1 MKHYLIIATGGG
13 YDILTAHMLAWKLK
27 LKADAKID
35 LVGMLNPKFKHFY
48 FDVDSNNNVEVL
60 KESSIVFLSMKSAV
74 RFKTASVYLEKYPE
88 HTFAYCRDHFE
99 ERDFMDI
106 RLAAN
111 SEFRLFNFSLRYSQ
125 EEQVQFMMKYDKVFL
140 CDVGGD
146 ILYAGR
152 ENREIKTPIVDA
164 YALMLARLYIERG
177 GNCDLFIIAPGSD
190 RELTRE
196 HLLEN
201 LENVD
206 SECIEISSYLVDKL
220 SALFLCVRKGNSGNT
235 VKRILNAFGLYD
247 NLNEQKCECLEKEMH
262 QCNIDKA
269 IMLNPL
275 SRQNSA
281 TDIVRLYNKIN
292 SDG

>member
-1 MKHYLIIATGGG
+1 M
-13 YDILTAHMLAWKLK
+13 
-27 LKADAKID
+27 
-35 LVGMLNPKFKHFY
+35 
-48 FDVDSNNNVEVL
+48 
-60 KESSIVFLSMKSAV
+60 
-74 RFKTASVYLEKYPE
+74 
-88 HTFAYCRDHFE
+88 
-99 ERDFMDI
+99 
-106 RLAAN
+106 
-111 SEFRLFNFSLRYSQ
+111 
-125 EEQVQFMMKYDKVFL
+125 
-140 CDVGGD
+140 
-146 ILYAGR
+146 
-152 ENREIKTPIVDA
+152 
-164 YALMLARLYIERG
+164 
-177 GNCDLFIIAPGSD
+177 
-190 RELTRE
+190 
-196 HLLEN
+196 LEN

-206 SECIEISSYLVDKL
+206 SECTEISSYLVDKL

>member
-1 MKHYLIIATGGG
+1 MKHYLIIAAGGG

-27 LKADAKID
+27 LTADAEID
-35 LVGMLNPKFKHFY
+35 LAGMLNPKFKHFY
-48 FDVDSNNNVEVL
+48 FSADSNNNPEIL
-60 KESSIVFLSMKSAV
+60 RESSVVSLSMKSAV
-74 RFKTASVYLEKYPE
+74 RFKTAPTYLEKYE
-88 HTFAYCRDHFE
+88 DHTFEYCREHFE

-152 ENREIKTPIVDA
+152 ENKEIKTPIVDA
-164 YALMLARLYIERG
+164 YALMLARMYIERG
-177 GNCDLFIIAPGSD
+177 GDCDLFIIAPGSD
-190 RELTRE
+190 RELSKE
-196 HLLEN
+196 HLLKN

-206 SECIEISSYLVDKL
+206 SECTEISLYLVDKL
-220 SALFLCVRKGNSGNT
+220 GALFLCVRRGDSGKT
-235 VKRILNAFGLYD
+235 IKRMLNAFELYD
-247 NLNEQKCECLEKEMH
+247 DLNEQGCEYLEKEIH

-269 IMLNPL
+269 IRLNPL

-281 TDIVRLYNKIN
+281 TEIVRLYNKLS